1 MFSRETQAL
10 MEAAVDAVVVID
22 HRGRMLAVNDAA
34 GSMFGYPTLELLGE
48 NVSMLMPEA
57 DASAHDGYM
66 ERHLGTGEA
75 KIIGIG
81 REVRALRKDGSVFP
95 VRLSVGRIVEA
106 TPPRFVGLL
115 RDVTAEHEAVAA
127 LKLERDRARAYLEL
141 NEAILL
147 DLDSGLRVREI
158 NPHGA
163 NLLGAPAEAIRG
175 REWLDF
181 FDGPAEREQARSML
195 SSALASAASRER
207 EFAAL
212 DATGAARRIYW
223 RCIALRSTDGAA
235 AGWLCSGTD
244 VTDRAL
250 REQHAL
256 LAQERLTRVARLA
269 TMGEMASGIAHEI
282 NQPLTAITTYARA
295 CEHYLGMA
303 NPDFIE
309 LREVLR
315 EIVAEGM
322 RAGDVVTRLRRMVRN
337 DAPEEHQ
344 NLDVNALIEEL
355 RSLLQADA
363 RVHGVELRFALT
375 PGLPR
380 IEAHGVQLQHVIL
393 NLARNAFEA
402 LQQTPPRSRHVSI
415 ATALL
420 NDGGIEIRVSDDG
433 PGISPQIADRLF
445 YPFATTK
452 GSGTG
457 LGLAISRTIVQSHGG
472 TIGVRAAEP
481 CGCTFYVRLAEYEEC
496 LT

>member
-1 MFSRETQAL
+1 
-10 MEAAVDAVVVID
+10 MEAAVD
-22 HRGRMLAVNDAA
+22 
-34 GSMFGYPTLELLGE
+34 
-48 NVSMLMPEA
+48 
-57 DASAHDGYM
+57 
-66 ERHLGTGEA
+66 
-75 KIIGIG
+75 
-81 REVRALRKDGSVFP
+81 
-95 VRLSVGRIVEA
+95 
-106 TPPRFVGLL
+106 
-115 RDVTAEHEAVAA
+115 EAVAA

-158 NPHGA
+158 NVHGA

-181 FDGPAEREQARSML
+181 FDGPGEREQARSML
-195 SSALASAASRER
+195 TSALASAASRER

-223 RCIALRSTDGAA
+223 RCIALRSADGTA

-250 REQHAL
+250 REQHAH

-303 NPDFIE
+303 NPDFVE

-315 EIVAEGM
+315 EIGAEGM
-322 RAGDVVTRLRRMVRN
+322 RAGDIVTKLRRMVRN

-344 NLDVNALIEEL
+344 SLDVNALIEEL

-380 IEAHGVQLQHVIL
+380 IEAHGVQLQQVIL

-402 LQQTPPRSRHVSI
+402 LAEMAPRSRAREHCDRTVERRRDRDPRERRRARDL
-415 ATALL
+415 ATDCRPAVLSFRHHQ
-420 NDGGIEIRVSDDG
+420 GQRHRARPRHQPYHRAV
-433 PGISPQIADRLF
+433 ARRYHRCTRDRT
-445 YPFATTK
+445 A
-452 GSGTG
+452 
-457 LGLAISRTIVQSHGG
+457 
-472 TIGVRAAEP
+472 
-481 CGCTFYVRLAEYEEC
+481 RLPSMCDWPNTEVC